1 MTNLADISGIA
12 ETYAQK
18 LHAAGVP
25 TVEALLEQ
33 GGHARRSGADRE
45 SQWYRARADPH
56 LGQPRRSVSHPRRRR
71 RVCGAARGE
80 RRRYGPG
87 TRSTQPRAPDR
98 EDGAGQSAEEP
109 RAPAPDRA
117 AGRGLDPGR
126 QSPPPSS
133 DTLSTSVSL
142 EISNASQETASA

>member
-25 TVEALLEQ
+25 TVEALLEK

-87 TRSTQPRAPDR
+87 TRSTQPRAPDEKMGQVNQQKSLVR
-98 EDGAGQSAEEP
+98 LLPTEQQVAGWIQDAKALP
-109 RAPAPDRA
+109 RAV
-117 AGRGLDPGR
+117 
-126 QSPPPSS
+126 
-133 DTLSTSVSL
+133 TH
-142 EISNASQETASA
+142 